1 MVPFSPTASVAPARP
16 SLWARIQAIREE
28 SVIPFILLA
37 PTILLLGVFVYWPL
51 IYTIYLSVVDW
62 NFVDDTKEFVGF
74 ENYSGIVN
82 STLFN
87 DAARNTLLYVVG
99 SIPLKVLLP
108 IPIAI
113 AIWGLSR
120 RIGDVYKTIIFLPT
134 LISFVVVAIAFS
146 WMLNPFMGILGE
158 MLRVVGL
165 RMPAIFTDAD
175 VALWGILGISTWKI
189 LGFNTLLF
197 LAGLATINK
206 DYVEAMRVDG
216 ASDASIFRH
225 LIWPML
231 TPTTFFVAIAT
242 VIFSLQQVFTPID
255 VLTEGGPSNSTTNLF
270 YMVYQYAFVT
280 FNVGFGS
287 AGTVMLFALMI
298 IVTLLKL
305 KAFER
310 WVHYQ

>member
-1 MVPFSPTASVAPARP
+1 MVPVTAAEAPPSRP
-16 SLWARIQAIREE
+16 RLWARLSAVREE
-28 SVIPFILLA
+28 TAVPLALLA
-37 PTILLLGVFVYWPL
+37 PTILLLGIFVYWPL
-51 IYTIYLSVVDW
+51 IYTVYLSMVDW
-62 NFVDDTKEFVGF
+62 NFVDDSKDFVGF
-74 ENYSGIVN
+74 ENYTGIVG

-87 DAARNTLLYVVG
+87 DAARNTVLYVLG

-113 AIWGLSR
+113 AIWGISR
-120 RIGDVYKTIIFLPT
+120 RVGDVYKTIIFLPT

-146 WMLNPFMGILGE
+146 WLLNPFMGIVGE
-158 MLRVVGL
+158 MLRLVGL
-165 RMPAIFTDAD
+165 RMPAVFTDAD

-189 LGFNTLLF
+189 IGFNTLLY
-197 LAGLATINK
+197 LAGLATINR

-231 TPTTFFVAIAT
+231 TPTTFFVAVAT

-255 VLTEGGPSNSTTNLF
+255 VLTQGGPSNSTTNLF

-287 AGTVMLFALMI
+287 AGTVMLFVLMI
-298 IVTLLKL
+298 IITLLKI